1 MKILKDNVSK
11 ANENKLPTEKV
22 FYRVQISSIEGD
34 HDSDEYKNPVLHVV
48 GSSSPAI
55 YLLDF

>member
-1 MKILKDNVSK
+1 MSK

-22 FYRVQISSIEGD
+22 FYRVQISSIEDD
-34 HDSDEYKNPVLHVV
+34 HDSDEYKNPVLHIV